1 MAKEVSG
8 IQINEERPQQRRE
21 WRIERIGWVVMGALL
36 LAGLLGLLGSGPLA
50 RAQAGGD
57 ALSVDYECLQRAKA
71 PTEYR
76 FEVNP
81 ALMGGGPVRLRFDDV
96 LLEEVKLERIVPE
109 PDTVRAGPGYTEFEF
124 AMGPGTGAPA
134 QITFQFEPTT
144 FGHVAGRVTAPGT
157 EPLVLDQF
165 VFP

>member
-1 MAKEVSG
+1 MELDVAQAALLGPGEGERLGEHIVVK
-8 IQINEERPQQRRE
+8 IERPE
-21 WRIERIGWVVMGALL
+21 ISVNEVVRTGPFEGA
-36 LAGLLGLLGSGPLA
+36 GPHFHKEH
-50 RAQAGGD
+50 
-57 ALSVDYECLQRAKA
+57 VDVFYVLEGELEVING
-71 PTEYR
+71 TE
-76 FEVNP
+76 
-81 ALMGGGPVRLRFDDV
+81 
-96 LLEEVKLERIVPE
+96 
-109 PDTVRAGPGYTEFEF
+109 TVRAGPGYTEFEF